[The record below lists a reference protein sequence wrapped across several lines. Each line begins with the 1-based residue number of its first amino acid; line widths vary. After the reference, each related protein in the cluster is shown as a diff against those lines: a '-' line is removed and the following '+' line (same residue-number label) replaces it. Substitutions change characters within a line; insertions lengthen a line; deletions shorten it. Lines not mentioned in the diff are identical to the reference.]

1 MFDKNESL
9 DSGLSW
15 FEKQRRE
22 LAKLREERLIR
33 ANAHY
38 TQVLSEIGFS
48 DFELGLSHDDNLT
61 TLRFSANDETGFIV
75 VSCHCSGSGDYDG
88 GDVIYFDIPNDCR
101 DILESI
107 KSAERTR
114 QQDYAEH
121 LVYALKGKGFYGIH
135 HDYRIGSPYSRL
147 NIITKKME
155 RKYELQIQKSFAD
168 SLGNGKAEETLRI
181 DFDNMEGHQFESFC
195 ANLLVKRGYEDVL
208 VTQGSGDQGVDII
221 AYKDGVK
228 YGIQCKC
235 YSSVVGNKAVQE
247 VFAGKTFYQCHVGI
261 VITNNYFTES
271 AIELAKSNGI
281 ILWDRNKLMELIEK
295 VK

>member
-1 MFDKNESL
+1 MEK
-9 DSGLSW
+9 LS
-15 FEKQRRE
+15 
-22 LAKLREERLIR
+22 EERLMR
-33 ANAHY
+33 ASAYY

-48 DFELGLSHDDNLT
+48 DFELDLSLDDNLT
-61 TLRFSANDETGFIV
+61 TLRFSANDETGFVV
-75 VSCHCSGSGDYDG
+75 VSCHCGGSGDYDG
-88 GDVIYFDIPNDCR
+88 GDVIFFDIPNDCR

-107 KSAERTR
+107 KSTEHTR
-114 QQDYAEH
+114 QKDYAEH

-135 HDYRIGSPYSRL
+135 YDYRIDSPDSRL
-147 NIITKKME
+147 NVIAKKME

-168 SLGNGKAEETLRI
+168 MFGNCTAEGTLNI
-181 DFDNMEGHQFESFC
+181 DFDNMEGRKFESFC
-195 ANLLVKRGYEDVL
+195 ADLLVKRGYEDVL
-208 VTQGSGDQGVDII
+208 VTQGSGDQGIDII

-261 VITNNYFTES
+261 VVTNNYFTES

-295 VK
+295 AKLERNNC